1 MKSTL
6 RLVAVAAAMLM
17 AGCSTITPKSM
28 PADHPASEEA
38 ARQAMA
44 ISEGWNSPS
53 VVRDGQASIVLMTPY
68 AIPVDVKNRTVGLDL
83 EPGATIQDVV
93 AALGQIGVPVL
104 LADEAAA
111 AHAFYL
117 PHFNGKLGTLL
128 SAISRA
134 TDVWFTWSDGAIVVS
149 STERIGVSVPQDS
162 TFAETLGKGLDALGV
177 KGHAIT
183 ADAGMVTMEVTPS
196 QFRRVREYLSR
207 LTNNAAFVTLQVAVL
222 NVTLNQNAKQGID
235 WANLQFSALKGG
247 SPLDVQAWQ
256 KALGANSGTS
266 SGGTG
271 LGSTTGGG
279 PSNTTGNTSTG
290 TTATDTTGTG
300 TDSTG
305 SVGSALG
312 SVAKNVASLGV
323 TGGALQGLVFGNRFN
338 FSGLFDFLQTYGD
351 TKTTQN
357 VLLKTVSGNKVSFK
371 SLTQIP
377 YVSEIGVTTSTSSN
391 NNTALGSTQ
400 TEKADDGIEV
410 DMTPRYDA
418 SANTVTIDM
427 KLSIKA
433 VLAFNQL
440 SAGNQLG
447 TLTQPTTADRSF
459 TDILR
464 MRPGQTVVVG
474 GLQYDSVTNDHNS
487 PLFLQDT
494 KAEHQ
499 ALTLSRQSMFI
510 VVRSNVARIGQ
521 VTEDG
526 NEDQKS
532 SDYLALPAAQHE
544 PVKPARAA
552 VATKA
557 TTQTAVE

>member
-1 MKSTL
+1 MKSKL
-6 RLVAVAAAMLM
+6 RLVAVAAAMLV
-17 AGCSTITPKSM
+17 AGCSTITPKEM
-28 PADHPASEEA
+28 PKDHPASEEA

-44 ISEGWNSPS
+44 ISEGWNAPS

-68 AIPVDVKNRTVGLDL
+68 AIPREIKNRHVAVEL

-93 AALGQIGVPVL
+93 ASLGHIGVPVL
-104 LADEAAA
+104 LADEAAG

-117 PHFNGKLGTLL
+117 PHFDGTLGTLL

-134 TDVWFTWSDGAIVVS
+134 TDVWFTYSDGAIVVS
-149 STERIGVSVPQDS
+149 STERIGVSVPQDT
-162 TFAETLGKGLDALGV
+162 TFADTLSKGLDALGI
-177 KGHAIT
+177 KEKAIT
-183 ADAGMVTMEVTPS
+183 GDAGMVTMDITPS
-196 QFRRVREYLSR
+196 QFRKTREYLSR
-207 LTNNAAFVTLQVAVL
+207 LTNNAAFVTLQIAVL

-256 KALGANSGTS
+256 KALGTGTNSTSGT
-266 SGGTG
+266 T
-271 LGSTTGGG
+271 GSTTGG
-279 PSNTTGNTSTG
+279 STTTSSTTTSTG
-290 TTATDTTGTG
+290 STATDTTGTS
-300 TDSTG
+300 STG
-305 SVGSALG
+305 SSTTDTLG
-312 SVAKNVASLGV
+312 SVARSVASLGV
-323 TGGALQGLVFGNRFN
+323 TGGALQGLAFGGRFN

-400 TEKADDGIEV
+400 TDKADDGIEV
-410 DMTPRYDA
+410 DMTPRFDA

-499 ALTLSRQSMFI
+499 ALTISRQSMFI

-521 VTEDG
+521 VLEDG
-526 NEDQKS
+526 NEDLKS
-532 SDYLALPAAQHE
+532 SEYLELPTAAHE
-544 PVKPARAA
+544 LPTRAEKKPAARAA
-552 VATKA
+552 KTVAA
-557 TTQTAVE
+557 E